1 MGNLH
6 SSWAITRKKDNKKEQ
21 ENKKII
27 EIVKKSVSK

>member
-21 ENKKII
+21 ENKKT
-27 EIVKKSVSK
+27 KKQKNYRNC

>member
-1 MGNLH
+1 M
-6 SSWAITRKKDNKKEQ
+6 TRKKDNKKEQ